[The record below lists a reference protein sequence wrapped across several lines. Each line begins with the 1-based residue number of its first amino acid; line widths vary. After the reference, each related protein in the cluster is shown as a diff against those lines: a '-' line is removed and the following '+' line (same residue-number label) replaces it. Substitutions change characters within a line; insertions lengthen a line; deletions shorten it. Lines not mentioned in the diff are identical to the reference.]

1 MVYKKIL
8 IIFITGFTVFY
19 YNHVYSSK
27 GKGEKTIEL
36 GNFSEEMNIPGI
48 SISFEMKKKLEDYI
62 LLHNPSS
69 LVLKNGDLLLEGKF
83 TDYRIYSIKNYPLKI
98 IEIKAKIFYKDNSN
112 PEKNWTQNLEILEKF
127 PHEEVLILD
136 NSYIIDRIAKNFVV
150 RLYNRI
156 FNNW

>member
-8 IIFITGFTVFY
+8 IIFITGLTVFY
-19 YNHVYSSK
+19 NRVYSSK
-27 GKGEKTIEL
+27 EEKTIEL
-36 GNFSEEMNIPGI
+36 GNFSEEINIPGI
-48 SISFEMKKKLEDYI
+48 SFSFEMKKKIEDYI
-62 LLHNPSS
+62 LLRSPLS

-83 TDYRIYSIKNYPLKI
+83 TDYKIYSIKNYPLKI
-98 IEIKAKIFYKDNSN
+98 IEIKAKIFCKNNSN
-112 PEKNWTQNLEILEKF
+112 PEKNWTHNFEILEKL
-127 PHEEVLILD
+127 PHEEVFFLD